1 MKSILLFAL
10 LLLTSTSWSQTDS
23 TRQAEVRAVIDQL
36 FKGMR
41 IGDSSLVRSVFHS
54 DTRAYSSF
62 QKKGAYRLHEGSID
76 DFAKAVGTPHDKV
89 WDERV
94 SNVVIQ
100 IDDGLAQ
107 VWMDYSFYL
116 GNDFSH
122 NGVNAFQ
129 LVHLDGGWQIIHLMD
144 TRRSN

>member
-1 MKSILLFAL
+1 
-10 LLLTSTSWSQTDS
+10 
-23 TRQAEVRAVIDQL
+23 
-36 FKGMR
+36 MR
-41 IGDSSLVRSVFHS
+41 IGDSSLVRSAFHS
-54 DTRAYSSF
+54 DARAYTSF
-62 QKKGAYRLHEGSID
+62 QKKGADQLHAGSIA

-116 GNDFSH
+116 GDDFSH

-129 LVHLDGGWQIIHLMD
+129 LAHLDGGWQIIHLMD
-144 TRRSN
+144 TRRTD